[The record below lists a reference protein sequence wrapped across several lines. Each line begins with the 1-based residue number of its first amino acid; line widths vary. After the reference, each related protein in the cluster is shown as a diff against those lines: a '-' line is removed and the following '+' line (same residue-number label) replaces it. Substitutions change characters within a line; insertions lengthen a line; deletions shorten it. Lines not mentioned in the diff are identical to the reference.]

1 MASGGKSAPAFGR
14 FERTIAARYLG
25 ARKSQ
30 GGVGLIAGISF
41 ACIMLAIAAMIIV
54 MSIMNGFREELL
66 DSMLG
71 ASGHIYVQSYEDSPS
86 ADTIASVASWIN
98 ESDEVDVAFPVLNQ
112 QAFAAANGRGTGAVV
127 RGISKQDLQ
136 KLTFITSKVKYG
148 DLTQFGVGDYGGDT
162 IAIGLQMANIL
173 GTSIGDQIT
182 LISPKPKQTAFGSS
196 LQRKSY
202 TIGGIFSLGYFEAD
216 SLHIYMPLEQALLF
230 FDEGSSASEI
240 EVRLHDAEKVKSF
253 GRYLR
258 MEGPDN
264 FAVRDWQDRSAE
276 IAGAL
281 RVEQISMRMILG
293 IVVIIAIFPVVAAM
307 IMLVKNKSKDI
318 AILRTIGTT
327 RGSILRIFFMAGF
340 VIGALGTL
348 AGLILGVAFCLG
360 IGAIQSFIEIFT
372 GPLFPPEVYQLSDGI
387 PAVIKVKEVAMVAI
401 WGLLISSVATYFPA
415 RGASKLDPV
424 EALRFE

>member
-1 MASGGKSAPAFGR
+1 MATNGKSAPAFGR

-30 GGVGLIAGISF
+30 GGVGLIAAISF
-41 ACIMLAIAAMIIV
+41 ACITLAIAAMIIV
-54 MSIMNGFREELL
+54 MSIMNGFREELISSL
-66 DSMLG
+66 LG
-71 ASGHIYVQSYEDSPS
+71 ASGHIHMQSYEDNPS
-86 ADTIASVASWIN
+86 AQTIISVSDWVN
-98 ESDEVDVAFPVLNQ
+98 ESPQVEVAFPILNQ
-112 QAFAAANGRGTGAVV
+112 QAFVAANGRGTGAMV
-127 RGISKQDLQ
+127 RGIAPADLQ
-136 KLTFITSKVKYG
+136 KLTFVTEKVKYG
-148 DLTQFGVGDYGGDT
+148 DLTQFGVGDYGGDS
-162 IAIGLQMANIL
+162 IAIGLQMAHTL
-173 GTSIGDQIT
+173 GAAVGDKVT

-202 TIGGIFSLGYFEAD
+202 TVGGIFSLGYFEAD

-230 FDEGSSASEI
+230 FDQGDAASEI
-240 EVRLHDAEKVKSF
+240 EVRLHDAEAVKPF

-258 MEGPDN
+258 MQGPEN
-264 FAVRDWQDRSAE
+264 FAVRDWQDQSAE
-276 IAGAL
+276 MAGAL

-360 IGAIQSFIEIFT
+360 IGGIQSFVEIFT
-372 GPLFPPEVYQLSDGI
+372 GPLFPPEIYQLSDGI
-387 PAVIKVKEVAMVAI
+387 PAVIKTKEVAMVAF

-415 RGASKLDPV
+415 KGASKLDPV